1 MGAVI
6 SIREYDKL
14 HIRKERDL
22 SKKVIS
28 LADASYLQSVVVD
41 NSPVFSFGNRCLI
54 AQQYV
59 GVIETPDFTIE
70 ILPKLYGE
78 VDNEKLREVLVR
90 MLLVTNQ
97 SSSIR
102 QFKASVSL
110 RKNSLSEII
119 IQSFLRELQNY
130 VESGLQHEYK
140 KIVGNLDKVKGQI
153 LISQQIKKNI
163 LAPTKFYCRYSK
175 YVADNE
181 LNQFFKTCLIA
192 MSHVSRDTQNKYT
205 IGDLLL
211 LFDEIESVN
220 VDKAIAFRIEFNSIN
235 ERAHD
240 AYKYGRLFLE
250 NLHATLNAGLTE
262 VYTMMFDMEK
272 LYELFVYRIAYMV
285 FGSRVTY
292 QKKGNY
298 LISRNS
304 DGKKFISL
312 RPDLT
317 IKMLNGKQCIVDTKW
332 KLPRKFVK
340 ESDVYQM
347 NAYSTGIKNVEK
359 VILLYPHILKSDNLT
374 GQYTI
379 LSNDGYLRL
388 IEIRFIDLIQCL
400 DWKTFLKTFKRQFC
414 DLWNHTGKIG
424 CDLTFDEDAEGLYLV
439 AETK

>member
-1 MGAVI
+1 MGAVV
-6 SIREYDKL
+6 SIKEYDKL

-22 SKKVIS
+22 SKNVIS
-28 LADASYLQSVVVD
+28 LTDASYLQSVVVD

-59 GVIETPDFTIE
+59 GVIELPDFTIE
-70 ILPKLYGE
+70 ILPKIYGK
-78 VDNEKLREVLVR
+78 VDNDKLREVLIR

-97 SSSIR
+97 TSSIR

-119 IQSFLRELQNY
+119 IQSFLQELQSY

-140 KIVGNLDKVKGQI
+140 KIIGNIDKVKGQI
-153 LISQQIKKNI
+153 LFNQQFKRNI
-163 LAPTKFYCRYSK
+163 LAPTRFYCRYSK
-175 YVADNE
+175 YVADNQ
-181 LNQFFKTCLIA
+181 LNQFFKACLIA
-192 MSHVSRDTQNKYT
+192 MYNVSRDAHNKYA
-205 IGDLLL
+205 IDYLLL
-211 LFDEIESVN
+211 FFDEIENVN
-220 VDKAIAFRIEFNSIN
+220 VDKVIAFSIEFNSIN

-240 AYKYGRLFLE
+240 AYKYGRMFLE

-272 LYELFVYRIAYMV
+272 LYELFVYRIAFMLL
-285 FGSRVTY
+285 GSRVTY
-292 QKKGNY
+292 QKKGDF

-304 DGKKFISL
+304 DGKRFISL

-332 KLPRKFVK
+332 KLPGKFVK

-359 VILLYPHILKSDNLT
+359 VILLYPHILRSDNLT

-379 LSNDGYLRL
+379 LTNDGYLRL
-388 IEIRFIDLIQCL
+388 LEIRFIDLIQCL
-400 DWKTFLKTFKRQFC
+400 DWKTFLKSFKMQFC
-414 DLWNHTGKIG
+414 ELWKHTGKTG
-424 CDLTFDEDAEGLYLV
+424 CDLTFNEETEGSYLV
-439 AETK
+439 AET